1 MTVSRRKECKYCKL
15 EWHFKSFQSAS
26 VLTLRINFTSEFQTV
41 TAGKYKRTLTPTKKA
56 TKEDFQKTK
65 EDVENI
71 LVLFKRFVKENRP
84 ILDID
89 AVATGETWFGTDA
102 LERGLCDEIKTADTC
117 LTEFVDN
124 GYNVYD
130 IKYSEPPTNQLSQF
144 LGPASD
150 LRESSNGMFGR
161 VVRWLVSTVKSEIEI
176 EFAQSTRTPIDRR
189 YLMQDD
195 TLDQTRLEG

>member
-1 MTVSRRKECKYCKL
+1 MNLIVSAGL
-15 EWHFKSFQSAS
+15 
-26 VLTLRINFTSEFQTV
+26 LTLRTDFNSEFQTV
-41 TAGKYKRTLTPTKKA
+41 TAGKFKRTLTPTKKA

-84 ILDID
+84 VLDID

-117 LTEFVDN
+117 LGEFVDN
-124 GYNVYD
+124 GYNVYE

-150 LRESSNGMFGR
+150 LTESSSGIFGR
-161 VVRWLVSTVKSEIEI
+161 AIRWLVSTIKTEIEV
-176 EFAQSTRTPIDRR
+176 ELDQSTRTPIGGR

-195 TLDQTRLEG
+195 TSEHTRLEG